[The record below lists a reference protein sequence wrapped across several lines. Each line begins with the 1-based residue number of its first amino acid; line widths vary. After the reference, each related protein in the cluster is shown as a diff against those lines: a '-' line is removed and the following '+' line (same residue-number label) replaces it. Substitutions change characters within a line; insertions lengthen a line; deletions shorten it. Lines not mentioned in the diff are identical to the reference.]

1 MEHFLNKY
9 KCHVKCVD
17 DTNPI
22 SPLQRPRGMSGT
34 AICYKREISSS
45 VTEKSDGSM
54 RINVIKVDVKPKPL
68 LIIGVYMPC
77 RGGIDADRD
86 YREITDELSE
96 IILKYKSSC
105 DIVIAGDTNASTAR
119 DKPNSRDKLFLDF
132 IKEHNFY
139 TPNGLGQ
146 ENTYFHPSG
155 MSSTQIDYILES
167 TPGLVTNF
175 KVLQRHPLNTSQHD
189 PVAGCIN
196 VDLDTYN
203 SEPIISNLPPRVK
216 WEKIN
221 KEKYQN
227 MVSNKLLE
235 INLEPEKS
243 TYSEL
248 SNVTSELCAI
258 LDTAARA
265 CAPTQKSKSRP
276 KSSRSWSPA
285 INKACKVSKQK
296 FWEWKCDGRPLNLNC
311 MSLINMKEA
320 KKRLRSTQ
328 RQHEAMLRKSKY
340 EKIMK
345 AHEGDQQT
353 FYRLIANQRKDGS
366 VQTTCLKV
374 EENLLSTPNDIRN
387 GWADYFE
394 ELATPHYNKNSY
406 QNQVELDCLFLED
419 IFRSEQK
426 SQIIVSEELVSEVIC
441 QLKNGK
447 AADSAGIC
455 SEHLKYGGK
464 TLVVMLTKLINL
476 IFQSCTLPEL
486 FEMGL
491 VSPVFKNKGKPA
503 TDPNSY
509 RKITVT
515 SVINKVMEKLHL
527 NDNSTII
534 NKIQNYLQRGFTAGI
549 SPIFAAIIITEL
561 FAEAKDNKLLL
572 ILALLDAQKA
582 FDKLWHSSLLRK
594 SYQIGIEGD
603 KWLMLKAWYNELVSQ
618 VKWSG
623 GLSRPFPEKQGVRQG
638 GVWSPTAYKIF
649 INPLL
654 DLLQKNGL
662 GCYIGSIYCGTPT
675 VADDICL
682 ASNCPYE
689 LQAMLDLQENYALQ
703 ENYTL
708 SETKSTVLVTG
719 NQDTH
724 EFLLNGS
731 LIQQSE
737 TATHLGITRDS
748 KSRFDSS
755 TVVQERISTA
765 RRATYAMMGAGLH
778 GINGLNPCVSLHL
791 IRIYIIPRLTYGLEA
806 IRLAA
811 KDLTTINQYYKRLLK
826 QIQHLP
832 DKAADSACYLLLG
845 EPPIKAEIH
854 RRILT
859 TFGNIIRNFDS
870 IEHQLAWRQLATKSK
885 SSNSWFIMVK
895 SILEQYD
902 LPSCY
907 DLLQNP
913 PGKLTWKELVKRTV
927 NSYWDN
933 KLKLE
938 AASKSSLKYVDIDR
952 LSIGKTHLIWSSAGQ
967 NTHAITKASIKCRM
981 LLGVYT
987 LQANRHKFNQYEVE
1001 PTCPLCKQGPEDRT
1015 HFLVQCQHL
1024 TSIRQPFI
1032 DALSKAIEEMSPGL
1046 YQQITSE
1053 PNQLTQ
1059 IILDCSSSHL
1069 VLPQFY
1075 NRLECISRGLCYALH
1090 IARSTA
1096 LDIHYK

>member
-1 MEHFLNKY
+1 MSTTEFSNLGKSEDTWTCPSCSKPNNYSTKIYFISNGDSSKHSTLNIS
-9 KCHVKCVD
+9 
-17 DTNPI
+17 TNPLMADSI
-22 SPLQRPRGMSGT
+22 SEASIPSTSG
-34 AICYKREISSS
+34 SSTNS
-45 VTEKSDGSM
+45 PSFNCSTFCTDIPIMTTS
-54 RINVIKVDVKPKPL
+54 PKP
-68 LIIGVYMPC
+68 
-77 RGGIDADRD
+77 
-86 YREITDELSE
+86 
-96 IILKYKSSC
+96 
-105 DIVIAGDTNASTAR
+105 
-119 DKPNSRDKLFLDF
+119 
-132 IKEHNFY
+132 
-139 TPNGLGQ
+139 Q
-146 ENTYFHPSG
+146 
-155 MSSTQIDYILES
+155 
-167 TPGLVTNF
+167 
-175 KVLQRHPLNTSQHD
+175 
-189 PVAGCIN
+189 
-196 VDLDTYN
+196 
-203 SEPIISNLPPRVK
+203 
-216 WEKIN
+216 
-221 KEKYQN
+221 
-227 MVSNKLLE
+227 
-235 INLEPEKS
+235 
-243 TYSEL
+243 
-248 SNVTSELCAI
+248 
-258 LDTAARA
+258 
-265 CAPTQKSKSRP
+265 
-276 KSSRSWSPA
+276 
-285 INKACKVSKQK
+285 
-296 FWEWKCDGRPLNLNC
+296 
-311 MSLINMKEA
+311 
-320 KKRLRSTQ
+320 
-328 RQHEAMLRKSKY
+328 
-340 EKIMK
+340 
-345 AHEGDQQT
+345 
-353 FYRLIANQRKDGS
+353 
-366 VQTTCLKV
+366 
-374 EENLLSTPNDIRN
+374 
-387 GWADYFE
+387 
-394 ELATPHYNKNSY
+394 
-406 QNQVELDCLFLED
+406 
-419 IFRSEQK
+419 
-426 SQIIVSEELVSEVIC
+426 
-441 QLKNGK
+441 
-447 AADSAGIC
+447 
-455 SEHLKYGGK
+455 
-464 TLVVMLTKLINL
+464 
-476 IFQSCTLPEL
+476 
-486 FEMGL
+486 
-491 VSPVFKNKGKPA
+491 
-503 TDPNSY
+503 
-509 RKITVT
+509 
-515 SVINKVMEKLHL
+515 
-527 NDNSTII
+527 
-534 NKIQNYLQRGFTAGI
+534 
-549 SPIFAAIIITEL
+549 
-561 FAEAKDNKLLL
+561 
-572 ILALLDAQKA
+572 
-582 FDKLWHSSLLRK
+582 
-594 SYQIGIEGD
+594 
-603 KWLMLKAWYNELVSQ
+603 
-618 VKWSG
+618 WSG

-765 RRATYAMMGAGLH
+765 RRATYAMMGAGLN
-778 GINGLNPCVSLHL
+778 GILNGLNPCVSLHL

-1046 YQQITSE
+1046 YQQITPE
-1053 PNQLTQ
+1053 PTQLTQ

-1090 IARSTA
+1090 IARSTVLPPWTFTTSNVLELLA
-1096 LDIHYK
+1096 CISLTFIITLKLLSD